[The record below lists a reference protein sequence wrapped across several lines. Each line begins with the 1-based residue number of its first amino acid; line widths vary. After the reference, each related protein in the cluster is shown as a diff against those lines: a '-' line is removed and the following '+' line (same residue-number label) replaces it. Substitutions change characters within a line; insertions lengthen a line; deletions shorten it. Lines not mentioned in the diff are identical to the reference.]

1 MYQNEALM
9 LALRRHTFQA
19 FLKGDTYQESIREQ
33 NLGLL
38 HLTSGRI
45 VANDTLCLYEQI
57 PVAQNVAPGSYPV
70 ILYIYHCDDDQRAAF
85 AEIRFS
91 EAVPALFAPVSRTSR
106 R

>member
-45 VANDTLCLYEQI
+45 VANDPLCLYEQI
-57 PVAQNVAPGSYPV
+57 PVAQNVALSL
-70 ILYIYHCDDDQRAAF
+70 IHI
-85 AEIRFS
+85 
-91 EAVPALFAPVSRTSR
+91 
-106 R
+106 

>member
-45 VANDTLCLYEQI
+45 VANDPLCLYAQI
-57 PVAQNVAPGSYPV
+57 PAAQNVAPV
-70 ILYIYHCDDDQRAAF
+70 ILYIYHCDDDQRVAF